1 MVTFFYFSLPIPW
14 TWFQVVL
21 SVFRWLPKST
31 LARCARGFILN
42 NDDAHNTPGL
52 KGCRKCTIMR
62 QKPFYILI
70 YIPKPPVVVCKRWE
84 RLTGDDTLWKRLD
97 LGLAAVPAGACWV
110 NGSCTFSQSFYIVNH
125 LKVSLA
131 QSCQGVALYCG
142 WLGRLWLKIFSLLRS
157 QTRSGDKSD

>member
-1 MVTFFYFSLPIPW
+1 MHNDPTGTCRNRRKSEIKPF
-14 TWFQVVL
+14 
-21 SVFRWLPKST
+21 PKSVVACQTLPT
-31 LARCARGFILN
+31 LAHCS
-42 NDDAHNTPGL
+42 
-52 KGCRKCTIMR
+52 RK
-62 QKPFYILI
+62 FFLLI
-70 YIPKPPVVVCKRWE
+70 YIPKPPVAVCKRWE

>member
-52 KGCRKCTIMR
+52 KSCRRCIIMR

-70 YIPKPPVVVCKRWE
+70 YIPKPPVAVCKRWE

-110 NGSCTFSQSFYIVNH
+110 IMHIFTIFLYCQPS
-125 LKVSLA
+125 
-131 QSCQGVALYCG
+131 QGV
-142 WLGRLWLKIFSLLRS
+142 LGTVLSRGCSILRLARATMAENIFTSPISNQVWR
-157 QTRSGDKSD
+157 